1 MTCLKAVSETQISS
15 VLTHLTVTDADQLM
29 QIIYFGLAQ
38 EQASISHVML
48 KWHEQVTSCFGAGCI
63 LRTLTCV
70 QA

>member
-1 MTCLKAVSETQISS
+1 MTCLKAVSEAQIPS

-29 QIIYFGLAQ
+29 QMVYFGLAQ

-48 KWHEQVTSCFGAGCI
+48 KWHEHVTSSFGAGCI
-63 LRTLTCV
+63 LRTLTRV